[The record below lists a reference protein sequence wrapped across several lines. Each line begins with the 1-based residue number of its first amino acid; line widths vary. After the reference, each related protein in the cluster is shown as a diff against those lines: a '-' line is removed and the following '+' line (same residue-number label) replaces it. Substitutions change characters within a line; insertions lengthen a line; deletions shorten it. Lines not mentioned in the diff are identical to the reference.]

1 MPENNQLL
9 SVESQLV
16 GLPLA
21 GPESFSQAQLDYLK
35 RALGVDETVLWS
47 GSQELTLNT
56 EITLSETYKNFEYIC
71 FECSRL
77 SLKKRTTY
85 NTYDDGSHYT
95 VTLNDSQI
103 DSSGTLLLDVT
114 TLSLSNVLKPK
125 VIGMG
130 RKQLMAS
137 SLATSTAQPL
147 TLIAVYG
154 IHRIAGGN

>member
-1 MPENNQLL
+1 MTAINSNRAIRGPVTAVPVVAGKGVRLVVDTENNRWV
-9 SVESQLV
+9 VE
-16 GLPLA
+16 A
-21 GPESFSQAQLDYLK
+21 
-35 RALGVDETVLWS
+35 DETVLWS

-77 SLKKRTTY
+77 SLKKRTIY
-85 NTYDDGSHYT
+85 NTYDDGSHYA

-114 TLSLSNVLKPK
+114 TISLSNVLKPK

-137 SLATSTAQPL
+137 SLATSTTQPL

-154 IHRIAGGN
+154 INRIASN

>member
-21 GPESFSQAQLDYLK
+21 GPESFSQQQLDYLK

-47 GSQELTLNT
+47 GSQELTLNA

-77 SLKKRTTY
+77 SLKKRTTF
-85 NTYDDGSHYT
+85 NTYDDGSRYA
-95 VTLNDSQI
+95 VTIDDGQI
-103 DSSGTLLLDVT
+103 DSSGVFLLDVA

-130 RKQLMAS
+130 RKQLNAS
-137 SLATSTAQPL
+137 SVSTSSGQPL